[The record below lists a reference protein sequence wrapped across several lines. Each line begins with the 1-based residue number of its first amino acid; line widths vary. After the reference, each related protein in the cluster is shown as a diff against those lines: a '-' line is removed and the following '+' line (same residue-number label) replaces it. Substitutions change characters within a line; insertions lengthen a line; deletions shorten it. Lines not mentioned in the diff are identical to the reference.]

1 MSQFARTTPSSLGM
15 DAAGLSRFLDACRER
30 GFDLHSIMVAL
41 DGEVVAEGWAE
52 PYSADGI
59 QLVYSCS
66 KSFTAL
72 AVMQLVDAG
81 RLNLDDPVR
90 QHLPEFQMADPRA
103 ARITVRQLL
112 DQTSGISDAV
122 VPDLIRPPPTSPK
135 DATTSL
141 RSAT

>member
-72 AVMQLVDAG
+72 AAGLLVPTVCSTSAPRCWTTYPGQSSRQGAMPSTPSG
-81 RLNLDDPVR
+81 R
-90 QHLPEFQMADPRA
+90 
-103 ARITVRQLL
+103 
-112 DQTSGISDAV
+112 S
-122 VPDLIRPPPTSPK
+122 SPLST
-135 DATTSL
+135 AC
-141 RSAT
+141 R